1 MLANAKIKAFMLPP
15 FKQTCTKINVAILN
29 NRNTTR
35 NLLHCQDIRLRPY
48 TRMDALLGAISKRF
62 FLPQFIPPIHKCANV
77 FFIAAIRGMIIGTVF

>member
-62 FLPQFIPPIHKCANV
+62 FFRNSSHQSISARMCFS
-77 FFIAAIRGMIIGTVF
+77 